1 MAEDANKTQGHAN
14 GKTHERIDR
23 AAERVKQEAGNAAQA
38 AKGKTDYAEERV
50 DHATEAGA
58 RTAHRLADKAADW
71 RQRGGA
77 AAYTMRDRADNLMED
92 ARECVREKPVQSV
105 AIALAAGWLVGRL
118 LSSRR

>member
-1 MAEDANKTQGHAN
+1 MAEDTHKPQAPAN

-38 AKGKTDYAEERV
+38 AKGKTDHAEERV
-50 DHATEAGA
+50 DHATDAGA

>member
-23 AAERVKQEAGNAAQA
+23 AAERVKQEAGEAARAAKSKTERAEVRVDQAADAGAQA
-38 AKGKTDYAEERV
+38 A
-50 DHATEAGA
+50 
-58 RTAHRLADKAADW
+58 HRAADKAADW
-71 RQRGGA
+71 RERGTA

-118 LSSRR
+118 LGSRR

>member
-23 AAERVKQEAGNAAQA
+23 AAERVKQEAASAAHA
-38 AKGKTDYAEERV
+38 AKSKADRAEERV
-50 DHATEAGA
+50 DRAADAGA
-58 RTAHRLADKAADW
+58 RGAHRLADKAEDW
-71 RQRGGA
+71 RQRGSA

-105 AIALAAGWLVGRL
+105 AIALAAGWLLGRL
-118 LSSRR
+118 LSPRR

>member
-1 MAEDANKTQGHAN
+1 MAEDANKTPGHAN

-23 AAERVKQEAGNAAQA
+23 AAGRVKQEAGSAAQA
-38 AKGKTDYAEERV
+38 AKSKTDQAEERV
-50 DHATEAGA
+50 DHATDAGA
-58 RTAHRLADKAADW
+58 RAAHRLADKAADW

>member
-1 MAEDANKTQGHAN
+1 MAEDANKSQGHAN
-14 GKTHERIDR
+14 GKTHESIDR
-23 AAERVKQEAGNAAQA
+23 AAERVKQEAGSAAARA
-38 AKGKTDYAEERV
+38 AKGKAAEETVERAA
-50 DHATEAGA
+50 DLGA
-58 RTAHRLADKAADW
+58 SAAHRIADKAADW
-71 RQRGGA
+71 RQRGSA

>member
-1 MAEDANKTQGHAN
+1 MAEDASKTQGHAN
-14 GKTHERIDR
+14 GKTHEQIDH
-23 AAERVKQEAGNAAQA
+23 AAERVKQEAGSAARA
-38 AKGKTDYAEERV
+38 AKGKTAEASV
-50 DHATEAGA
+50 KLAADAGA
-58 RTAHRLADKAADW
+58 TAAHRLADKAADW
-71 RQRGGA
+71 RERGSA